1 VRALQQQ
8 GRPVHLPLDTRKK
21 RRRQPKSHPSARRLM
36 QKAKRRGGARGV
48 ILSELVLT
56 PRAGRDEGV
65 HKEKDHVTFDIQV
78 TGRNN
83 IDQTSSIILACF
95 LDCCCSIAVAN

>member
-1 VRALQQQ
+1 
-8 GRPVHLPLDTRKK
+8 
-21 RRRQPKSHPSARRLM
+21 M

-83 IDQTSSIILACF
+83 IDQTSSFILACF